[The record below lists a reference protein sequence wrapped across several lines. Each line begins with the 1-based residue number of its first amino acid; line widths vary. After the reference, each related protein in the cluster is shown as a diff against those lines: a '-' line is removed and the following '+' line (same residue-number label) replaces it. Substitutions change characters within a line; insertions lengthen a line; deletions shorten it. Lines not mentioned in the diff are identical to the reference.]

1 MSERLKGVVVSHG
14 EVGAALVEA
23 VRSITGDSDALLAV
37 SNEGCGR
44 DALLD
49 RVQQAVGHEPCVV
62 FVDLP
67 GGSCFQAAARL
78 HHDRAT
84 MAVVAGVNL
93 AMLLDFVYHADD
105 DLVAAADR
113 AVRTGGRA
121 IQTLGR

>member
-14 EVGAALVEA
+14 RLGAALVEA
-23 VRSITGDSDALLAV
+23 AQSITGDADALIAV
-37 SNEGCGR
+37 TNEGCGR
-44 DALLD
+44 DALFE
-49 RVQQAVGHEPCVV
+49 RVQQAVGDEPCVV

-78 HHDRAT
+78 HRDTAA

-93 AMLLDFVYHADD
+93 AMLLDFVHHADD
-105 DLVAAADR
+105 DLAAAAER
-113 AVRTGGRA
+113 AVQTGGQA

>member
-1 MSERLKGVVVSHG
+1 MSERLKGIVVSHG
-14 EVGAALVEA
+14 RIGEALVQA
-23 VRSITGDSDALLAV
+23 TQSITGDADALLAV

-49 RVQQAVGHEPCVV
+49 RVQQAVGNEPCVV

-78 HHDRAT
+78 HHDKAT
-84 MAVVAGVNL
+84 MVVVAGVNL

-105 DLVAAADR
+105 DPAAAADR
-113 AVRTGGRA
+113 AVQAGGQA

>member
-1 MSERLKGVVVSHG
+1 MSDRLKGVVVSHG
-14 EVGAALVEA
+14 RLGEALVEA
-23 VRSITGDSDALLAV
+23 AASITGDAGALLAV

-49 RVQQAVGHEPCVV
+49 RVQQAVGNEPCVV

-78 HHDRAT
+78 HHDKAT

-93 AMLLDFVYHADD
+93 AMLLDFISHAND
-105 DLVAAADR
+105 DLAAAADR
-113 AVRTGGRA
+113 AVQTGGQA
-121 IQTLGR
+121 IRTLGR

>member
-14 EVGAALVEA
+14 RLGAALVEA
-23 VRSITGDSDALLAV
+23 AQSITGDADALLAV

-49 RVQQAVGHEPCVV
+49 RVQQAVGNEPCVV

-78 HHDRAT
+78 QHEKAT

-93 AMLLDFVYHADD
+93 AMLLDFIYHADD
-105 DLVAAADR
+105 DLAAAADR
-113 AVRTGGRA
+113 AVQTGGQA
-121 IQTLGR
+121 IKTLGR